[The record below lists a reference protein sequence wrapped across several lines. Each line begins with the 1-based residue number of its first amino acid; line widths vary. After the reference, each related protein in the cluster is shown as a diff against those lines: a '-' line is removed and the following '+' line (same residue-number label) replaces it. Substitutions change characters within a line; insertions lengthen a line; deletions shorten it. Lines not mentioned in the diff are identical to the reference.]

1 MKATYAIA
9 AAAIGGWLLS
19 AATAWAHSPLLACF
33 YETDTTIVCEAGYSD
48 GASAEGGDI
57 RVLDGNQRLLIEG
70 KFGPDSTY
78 TFARPDAPVFQV
90 DFIGD
95 TTHMVTVFDDEI
107 F

>member
-1 MKATYAIA
+1 MQSSRAIA
-9 AAAIGGWLLS
+9 AAAMGAWLLS
-19 AATAWAHSPLLACF
+19 ALPVLAHSPILACF
-33 YETDTTIVCEAGYSD
+33 YETDTSIVCEAGYSD

-70 KFGPDSTY
+70 KFGADN
-78 TFARPDAPVFQV
+78 TFTFERPDAAVFQV

-95 TTHMVTVFDDEI
+95 TTHMVTIFDDEI

>member
-1 MKATYAIA
+1 MKPPEAIA
-9 AAAIGGWLLS
+9 PAALAAWLLS
-19 AATAWAHSPLLACF
+19 AVPAWAHSPILACF
-33 YETDTTIVCEAGYSD
+33 HETDTAIVCEAGYSD

-70 KFGPDSTY
+70 KFGADNTY
-78 TFARPDAPVFQV
+78 TFERPDAAVFQV